1 MINMKWFIAILIL
14 TTVLIA
20 GCTQISYK
28 ACTMEAKLCPDGSY
42 VGRTPPNCDFA
53 PCPSEINCSSFS
65 VDNCPTQCVICP
77 PCEVC
82 SSISC
87 QTEEFC
93 KNIGFN
99 RSWWESV
106 RPPNISNICKGNA
119 RCFNGTVTRI
129 VDGDT
134 LYVNNDSIRLT
145 LVNASEIDTEAG
157 KLAKTFV
164 SSICPVGST
173 ATVDEDDGQTGGS
186 YGRIVA
192 VVYCNGKN
200 LNAELLAN
208 GKATVYEEFCDV
220 SEFAN
225 EDWVK
230 NYGC

>member
-1 MINMKWFIAILIL
+1 MINMKWLIAILIL
-14 TTVLIA
+14 ATVLIA

-28 ACTMEAKLCPDGSY
+28 ACTAEAKICPDGSA
-42 VGRTPPNCDFA
+42 VGRVGPNCEFA
-53 PCPSEINCSSFS
+53 PCPQTS
-65 VDNCPTQCVICP
+65 V
-77 PCEVC
+77 
-82 SSISC
+82 
-87 QTEEFC
+87 
-93 KNIGFN
+93 
-99 RSWWESV
+99 
-106 RPPNISNICKGNA
+106 CKGNA
-119 RCFNGTVTRI
+119 RCYNGTVTRI

-145 LVNASEIDTEAG
+145 LVNAFEIDTEAG

-220 SEFAN
+220 SEFAY

-230 NYGC
+230 RYGC